1 MIQVFSQL
9 IAVRPYENRM
19 GPITHYGDLKYMRG
33 MEIARFYA
41 YSRYVSETA
50 RDRDHTDHI

>member
-1 MIQVFSQL
+1 
-9 IAVRPYENRM
+9 M

>member
-1 MIQVFSQL
+1 MIDY
-9 IAVRPYENRM
+9 IAVHWILLYL
-19 GPITHYGDLKYMRG
+19 GSITHYGDLKYMMG

-50 RDRDHTDHI
+50 RDRDHTDHV